1 MLRELAF
8 ISSCGQAGAG
18 AASRP
23 HSLYRP
29 TKDNA
34 RKHGLAWPGWC
45 LAGVSLYVKVCVHP
59 PLLFSPSMS
68 SHLALSLL
76 PTLARKF
83 LQSRRRLG
91 LYFLRFVLSD
101 QGGRPTSGQAEISL
115 RYPACQTSHAPKAQI
130 EK

>member
-8 ISSCGQAGAG
+8 ISSCGQDGAG

-59 PLLFSPSMS
+59 PLLTLNVITPGSGPVAS
-68 SHLALSLL
+68 SN
-76 PTLARKF
+76 F
-83 LQSRRRLG
+83 
-91 LYFLRFVLSD
+91 
-101 QGGRPTSGQAEISL
+101 
-115 RYPACQTSHAPKAQI
+115 C
-130 EK
+130 